1 MAPCGKHA
9 ATPVRLR
16 GTVCGL
22 SAALSVTES
31 MLVMILPALL
41 GIKVTLIGQLVACAR
56 FPTQLSLS
64 AKLAVAAIP
73 ETFSGG
79 SP

>member
-31 MLVMILPALL
+31 MPVILPALL